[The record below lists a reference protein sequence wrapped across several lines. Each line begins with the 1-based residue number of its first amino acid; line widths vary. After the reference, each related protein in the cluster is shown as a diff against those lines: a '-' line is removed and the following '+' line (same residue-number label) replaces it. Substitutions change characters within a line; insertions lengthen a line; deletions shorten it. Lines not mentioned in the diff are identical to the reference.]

1 MIEGDFQAPNWL
13 DLQRLHHNPHGDAA
27 NAVLAAAG
35 YNFRRLLAWLA
46 MIWRVFSAAI
56 LAGTVQFAINKPV

>member
-1 MIEGDFQAPNWL
+1 MG
-13 DLQRLHHNPHGDAA
+13 RNPLAHPAGAA

-46 MIWRVFSAAI
+46 MLLRVWLATI
-56 LAGTVQFAINKPV
+56 LVDLTRSTIRPRSPELRSSRETSY